1 MLGMGSSSLN
11 YLIYLIN
18 KFNFFYNIAGYNLK
32 KNHKM
37 KNSILFLFLFATS
50 IGTLVAQEIAPSK
63 NKFGA
68 ILSTNIFGFNDDF
81 NKVDVGGGCY
91 FSRKIANRLSIYT
104 EMDGSSRNYGD
115 LALMPGLSGEFTT
128 GNLAVYIGPMFDIG
142 KSMNLSTG
150 LIQNYLFNPELKT
163 TTGNKDLSSEV
174 TNFTSMFFDF
184 RHHFGNKFS
193 LGTRYEWGLNSM
205 FKNSDRKVSTIS
217 FNMFLPLRGKRNQS
231 KGN

>member
-1 MLGMGSSSLN
+1 M
-11 YLIYLIN
+11 
-18 KFNFFYNIAGYNLK
+18 K
-32 KNHKM
+32 K
-37 KNSILFLFLFATS
+37 LFLTLALLCATITTS
-50 IGTLVAQEIAPSK
+50 VAQEIAPSK

-68 ILSTNIFGFNDDF
+68 LLSTNIFGFNDDF
-81 NKVDVGGGCY
+81 NKVDVGGGFY
-91 FSRKIANRLSIYT
+91 FSRKISNRLSIYT

-128 GNLAVYIGPMFDIG
+128 GNLAIYIGPMFDIG

-150 LIQNYLFNPELKT
+150 LVQNYLFNPELKT
-163 TTGNKDLSSEV
+163 TTGNKDVSSEV

-205 FKNSDRKVSTIS
+205 FNNSDRKVSTIS
-217 FNMFLPLRGKRNQS
+217 FSMFLPLGGKRNQN

>member
-1 MLGMGSSSLN
+1 M
-11 YLIYLIN
+11 
-18 KFNFFYNIAGYNLK
+18 K
-32 KNHKM
+32 K
-37 KNSILFLFLFATS
+37 SFLTLALLCATITTS
-50 IGTLVAQEIAPSK
+50 VAQDITPSK

-81 NKVDVGGGCY
+81 NKVDVGGGFFY
-91 FSRKIANRLSIYT
+91 SRKIANRLSIYA
-104 EMDGSSRNYGD
+104 EIDGSWRNYGD
-115 LALMPGLSGEFTT
+115 VAISPGLSGEFTT

-150 LIQNYLFNPELKT
+150 LMQNYLFNPELNT
-163 TTGNKDLSSEV
+163 ATGTKDVSSEV

-205 FKNSDRKVSTIS
+205 FKSIDRKVSTIS
-217 FNMFLPLRGKRNQS
+217 FTAIIHFGGNRNQEKS
-231 KGN
+231 KQ

>member
-1 MLGMGSSSLN
+1 M
-11 YLIYLIN
+11 
-18 KFNFFYNIAGYNLK
+18 K
-32 KNHKM
+32 K
-37 KNSILFLFLFATS
+37 SFLTLALLCAT
-50 IGTLVAQEIAPSK
+50 ITTIVAQEIAPSK
-63 NKFGA
+63 NKFGVT
-68 ILSTNIFGFNDDF
+68 LSTNIFGFNEGLNKVDVEGF
-81 NKVDVGGGCY
+81 NKVDVGGGFY
-91 FSRKIANRLSIYT
+91 FSRKISNRLSIYT

-128 GNLAVYIGPMFDIG
+128 GNLAIYLGPMFDIG

-150 LIQNYLFNPELKT
+150 LVQNYLFNPELKT
-163 TTGNKDLSSEV
+163 TTGNKDVSSEV

-217 FNMFLPLRGKRNQS
+217 FNMYLPLGGKRNQN

>member
-1 MLGMGSSSLN
+1 M
-11 YLIYLIN
+11 
-18 KFNFFYNIAGYNLK
+18 K
-32 KNHKM
+32 K
-37 KNSILFLFLFATS
+37 LFLTLALLCAT
-50 IGTLVAQEIAPSK
+50 ITTLVAQEIAPSK

-68 ILSTNIFGFNDDF
+68 LLSTNIFGFNDDF
-81 NKVDVGGGCY
+81 NKVDVGGGFY
-91 FSRKIANRLSIYT
+91 FSRKISNRLSIYT

-128 GNLAVYIGPMFDIG
+128 GNLALYIGPMFDIG

-150 LIQNYLFNPELKT
+150 LVQNYLFNPELKT
-163 TTGNKDLSSEV
+163 TTGNKDVSSEV

-193 LGTRYEWGLNSM
+193 LGTRYEWGLNSILI
-205 FKNSDRKVSTIS
+205 NSDRKVSTIS
-217 FNMFLPLRGKRNQS
+217 FSMFLPLGGKRNQN

>member
-1 MLGMGSSSLN
+1 M
-11 YLIYLIN
+11 I
-18 KFNFFYNIAGYNLK
+18 
-32 KNHKM
+32 M
-37 KNSILFLFLFATS
+37 KNSIVLLILFTTP
-50 IGTLVAQEIAPSK
+50 IGSLIAQDVEPSK
-63 NKFGA
+63 NKFGV
-68 ILSTNIFGFNDDF
+68 ILSTNILGFNDDF
-81 NKVDVGGGCY
+81 NKVDVGGGFY
-91 FSRKIANRLSIYT
+91 FSRKISNRLSIYT

-128 GNLAVYIGPMFDIG
+128 GNLALYIGPMFDIG

-150 LIQNYLFNPELKT
+150 LVQNYLFNPELKT
-163 TTGNKDLSSEV
+163 TTGNKDVSSEV

-217 FNMFLPLRGKRNQS
+217 FNMYLPLGGK
-231 KGN
+231 